1 MEMKVNLELVL
12 AFYKQRVADLEHDL
26 IVQKAVNETLL
37 AALQEVQNGHEH
49 EHDHKQEE

>member
-12 AFYKQRVADLEHDL
+12 AFYKQRVAELEHEL

-37 AALQEVQNGHEH
+37 AALQEIQNGH

>member
-12 AFYKQRVADLEHDL
+12 AFYKQRVAELEHDL
-26 IVQKAVNETLL
+26 IIQKAVNETLL
-37 AALQEVQNGHEH
+37 AALQEIQNGH

>member
-12 AFYKQRVADLEHDL
+12 AFYKQRVAELEHEV

-37 AALQEVQNGHEH
+37 AALQEIQNGH

>member
-12 AFYKQRVADLEHDL
+12 AFYKQRVAELEHEV
-26 IVQKAVNETLL
+26 IMQKAVNETLL
-37 AALQEVQNGHEH
+37 AAIQEVQNVH

>member
-12 AFYKQRVADLEHDL
+12 AFYKQRVAELEHEL

-49 EHDHKQEE
+49 DHKQEE